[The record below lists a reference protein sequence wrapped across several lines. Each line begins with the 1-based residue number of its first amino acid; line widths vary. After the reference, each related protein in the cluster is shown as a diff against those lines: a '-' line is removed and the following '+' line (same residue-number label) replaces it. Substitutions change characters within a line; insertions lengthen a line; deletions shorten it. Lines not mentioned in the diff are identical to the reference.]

1 MSASAGSAALGVTS
15 AGVGAAG
22 SKGTESAR
30 RVIVFG
36 ALVGL
41 NGTFAPLLLPDEPEL
56 DDWAPEDEAA
66 EPEPEPTPL
75 PEAEEADD
83 AEFGY

>member
-1 MSASAGSAALGVTS
+1 M
-15 AGVGAAG
+15 
-22 SKGTESAR
+22 
-30 RVIVFG
+30 
-36 ALVGL
+36 
-41 NGTFAPLLLPDEPEL
+41 LLPDEPEL